1 MRLPFFLLALALC
14 APLGAQQLRLPPP
27 SQTVAT
33 DPAADPFL
41 QALAVREAAATD
53 DFAARIAEA
62 VLRHPQSGIAQA
74 GTDAAAARRQQLRSA
89 IFPRIEAAFIGAR
102 ALDRDFSGN
111 STIIESSI
119 PRGRADAQ
127 LIVEAPLFDAGAI
140 GRIAGGSA
148 RLRAARADAGATGLD
163 TALEAISAHYQLLAL
178 AGLADIAAARAE
190 RHRTILDAT
199 SERVRAGVG
208 AGGDIPRAQ
217 AGLAQA
223 EAEATRLQRGREG
236 AAARYTAAFGLPAP
250 LLPMRPQPPASRATS
265 PEAAAALAQSSPA
278 VVAAEAEAEAARADA
293 RATARDRL
301 PTLAAS
307 VSGTRYNVFDAG
319 PNQEVRG
326 QLILRQGFS
335 TGGLEAARTREAQA
349 RARAAGHAADLARQ
363 EAIRETI
370 TALADVQGIDRLRAN
385 LRAAYIADRQTR
397 DTMAEQVR
405 LSRGEL
411 LELIRAEDALAA
423 SAAALLQAELE
434 TDLARFTL
442 TARTG
447 ELAAVLGLQTMDPR

>member
-1 MRLPFFLLALALC
+1 
-14 APLGAQQLRLPPP
+14 
-27 SQTVAT
+27 
-33 DPAADPFL
+33 
-41 QALAVREAAATD
+41 
-53 DFAARIAEA
+53 
-62 VLRHPQSGIAQA
+62 
-74 GTDAAAARRQQLRSA
+74 
-89 IFPRIEAAFIGAR
+89 
-102 ALDRDFSGN
+102 
-111 STIIESSI
+111 
-119 PRGRADAQ
+119 
-127 LIVEAPLFDAGAI
+127 
-140 GRIAGGSA
+140 
-148 RLRAARADAGATGLD
+148 
-163 TALEAISAHYQLLAL
+163 
-178 AGLADIAAARAE
+178 
-190 RHRTILDAT
+190 
-199 SERVRAGVG
+199 
-208 AGGDIPRAQ
+208 
-217 AGLAQA
+217 
-223 EAEATRLQRGREG
+223 
-236 AAARYTAAFGLPAP
+236 
-250 LLPMRPQPPASRATS
+250 
-265 PEAAAALAQSSPA
+265 
-278 VVAAEAEAEAARADA
+278 VAAEAEAEAARADA